1 MEIKKFLMLHNKL
14 FRLVYSSLKP
24 LKAILKYIFEVG
36 LRMIE
41 LENKTFE
48 ELFISSSLACK
59 TNILSIVGSANDVDI
74 L

>member
-14 FRLVYSSLKP
+14 FRL
-24 LKAILKYIFEVG
+24 AILKYIFEVG

-41 LENKTFE
+41 LENKTLFE
-48 ELFISSSLACK
+48 KLFKSSSLACK
-59 TNILSIVGSANDVDI
+59 SNILSIVSSANDVDI